1 MSLGEKRNIKEM
13 IITLLPSTVAL
24 IVGLCMMLSAA
35 FLNGR
40 EDSRDTE
47 HVDAEACET
56 VKEIFYEDTEYYVI
70 RENESGGVSVYLSS
84 GVLYRELDV
93 YTALLSDKDRELLK
107 VGIMAR
113 SDTEL
118 REYIEGLCG

>member
-35 FLNGR
+35 FINGR
-40 EDSRDTE
+40 EDVRDTE
-47 HVDAEACET
+47 QVDADACET

-70 RENESGGVSVYLSS
+70 RENGSGGVAVYLSS
-84 GVLYRELDV
+84 GVLYKELDV

>member
-56 VKEIFYEDTEYYVI
+56 VKEIFYE
-70 RENESGGVSVYLSS
+70 
-84 GVLYRELDV
+84 
-93 YTALLSDKDRELLK
+93 
-107 VGIMAR
+107 
-113 SDTEL
+113 
-118 REYIEGLCG
+118 